1 MREQKEEFLANF
13 IDIECVREIEKR
25 ERMRNRQRKCERKNV

>member
-1 MREQKEEFLANF
+1 MREQKEEFLANL

-25 ERMRNRQRKCERKNV
+25 EGETERDGERNRKR